1 MTVADDG
8 MAVPVARAPSWPS
21 RWWAG
26 PWGRQLGVQLL
37 LIVGGYLAYKQ
48 VRTLARDQAAEAF
61 DNAARVIRLEKAVGM
76 FTEMDL
82 QRLVLDSTTL
92 VEALNRYYATVHFP
106 ATVAVVVWAYAR
118 RRTTVYPELR
128 FLLLSTS
135 AAGLAIHVAFP
146 LAPPRMLPG
155 FVDTLLRY
163 GPSVYPSDPGESIA
177 NQFAA
182 MPSLHFAWAVLIAWC
197 VAGAVRHRGV
207 RALLWAHPAITLL
220 AITATANHYWL
231 DSIVGG
237 ALVAGAVVLRRWV
250 LAPRPADLELPGAI
264 SSA

>member
-1 MTVADDG
+1 
-8 MAVPVARAPSWPS
+8 MAVPVARAPSS
-21 RWWAG
+21 TSSWWAG

-48 VRTLARDQAAEAF
+48 ARTLARDQAVEAF
-61 DNAARVIRLEKAVGM
+61 DNAARVIRLEKAVGI

-92 VEALNRYYATVHFP
+92 VEALNRYYVTVHFP
-106 ATVAVVVWAYAR
+106 ATVAVVVWAYVR

-135 AAGLAIHVAFP
+135 AVGLAIHVAFP

-155 FVDTLLRY
+155 FVDTLMRY
-163 GPSVYPSDPGESIA
+163 GPSVYPADPGESLA

-182 MPSLHFAWAVLIAWC
+182 MPSLHFAWALLIAWC
-197 VAGAVRHRGV
+197 VAKVVRHPGL
-207 RALLWAHPAITLL
+207 RALLWAHPAITLV

-237 ALVAGAVVLRRWV
+237 ALVVGAVALRSWV
-250 LAPRPADLELPGAI
+250 LGLRPGELELPAATSGA
-264 SSA
+264 